1 MRSATDSDGGDA
13 DSEMSGESE
22 RVDGDGFSSVLI
34 NEDGQ
39 CRAFEHFIKNIRMS
53 VGDVSAVIE
62 HGSWYVV
69 VMAYFLMYQCLC
81 PINKARCRPVDHST
95 IHELVLKTIND
106 SAAGN
111 FDTIF
116 NALYR

>member
-1 MRSATDSDGGDA
+1 MEDA
-13 DSEMSGESE
+13 DDDVSAESE
-22 RVDGDGFSSVLI
+22 CVDGNGFSYVRLT
-34 NEDGQ
+34 NEDEQ
-39 CRAFEHFIKNIRMS
+39 IDVFEHFIKGIRIT
-53 VGDVSAVIE
+53 VGDVSAIFE
-62 HGSWYVV
+62 HGSWYVI

-81 PINKARCRPVDHST
+81 PINKARGRPVDHST

-111 FDTIF
+111 FESLF